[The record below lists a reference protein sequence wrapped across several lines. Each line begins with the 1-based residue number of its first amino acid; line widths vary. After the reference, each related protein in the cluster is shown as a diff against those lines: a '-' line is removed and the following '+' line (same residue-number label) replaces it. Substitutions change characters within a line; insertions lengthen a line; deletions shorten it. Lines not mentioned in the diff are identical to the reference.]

1 MRTKLTFLIAVL
13 FAFAALLTK
22 NEASATQSLAVVG
35 STAFNAAAP
44 QAGQATTT
52 GVAGVEKEPYGRRAS
67 AVCSAGVCRV
77 DYPRIAVGRRLDIR
91 FVSCF
96 ATSDQ
101 PGFGLGIPFLGVND
115 AFAATSERH
124 VILWNVRTS
133 FGATVGE
140 ISQPIVMTVSAGQR
154 AEIGFAVD
162 GASTADSQC
171 TITGDL
177 VFLK

>member
-1 MRTKLTFLIAVL
+1 MRTMLTSLIAAL
-13 FAFAALLTK
+13 FAFTALFT
-22 NEASATQSLAVVG
+22 NIEASATQSFAVVG
-35 STAFNAAAP
+35 STAFNAPAP
-44 QAGQATTT
+44 QTDQATTR
-52 GVAGVEKEPYGRRAS
+52 VAGAETEPYWRRAS

-77 DYPRIAVGRRLDIR
+77 DYPRIAVGRRLDIQ

-115 AFAATSERH
+115 AFAANGERH

-133 FGATVGE
+133 FGSTVGE
-140 ISQPIVMTVSAGQR
+140 ISQPILMTVSAGQR
-154 AEIGFAVD
+154 AEIGFALD

-171 TITGDL
+171 TITGEL
-177 VFLK
+177 LFLK